1 MHESTFYSVFVY
13 LLEVKIMKIS
23 NIGAFNS
30 GYYKLYPELSAP
42 MLVILETI
50 FIKENNA
57 FSQETRQFV

>member
-30 GYYKLYPELSAP
+30 GYYKRRA
-42 MLVILETI
+42 
-50 FIKENNA
+50 NA
-57 FSQETRQFV
+57 FLKRRNKF